1 MEAIMYFSKQQ
12 IRRAAVYRFGY
23 FKGKSFRKWI

>member
-1 MEAIMYFSKQQ
+1 MEAIMYFSKHQF
-12 IRRAAVYRFGY
+12 RRATVYRYGY

>member
-12 IRRAAVYRFGY
+12 IRRATIYRFGY

>member
-12 IRRAAVYRFGY
+12 IRKAAIYRYGY

>member
-1 MEAIMYFSKQQ
+1 MEALMYFSKQQ
-12 IRRAAVYRFGY
+12 LRKATVYRFGY

>member
-12 IRRAAVYRFGY
+12 LRRAVIYRFGY
-23 FKGKSFRKWI
+23 FKGKSFRKLI

>member
-12 IRRAAVYRFGY
+12 IRKAAIYRFGY

>member
-1 MEAIMYFSKQQ
+1 MEVIMYFSKQQ
-12 IRRAAVYRFGY
+12 IRRATIYRYGY

>member
-1 MEAIMYFSKQQ
+1 MEALMYFSKQQ
-12 IRRAAVYRFGY
+12 LRKSAVYRYGY

>member
-12 IRRAAVYRFGY
+12 IRRAAVYKFGY

>member
-1 MEAIMYFSKQQ
+1 MEAIMYFSKHQLRKS
-12 IRRAAVYRFGY
+12 IVYKYGY

>member
-12 IRRAAVYRFGY
+12 LRKSIVYRYGY
-23 FKGKSFRKWI
+23 FKGKSFRKLI

>member
-12 IRRAAVYRFGY
+12 LRKSIVYRYGY